1 MLAHPQGIQ
10 MPSKTLTIPTPA
22 PTAGLSRRTLL
33 LGAGAAALV
42 LASGRSVFAAD
53 PLKIGFVYVGPIGD
67 HGYSYSHD
75 QGRKAVEAEF
85 GERVDATFVEN
96 VSEGPDAERVI
107 RQLASAGNEL
117 IFATSFGFMQ
127 PTIRVARQFPKV
139 AFEHATGYM
148 TASNVGIYNGR
159 FHEGRAVLGTI
170 AGHMSKS
177 GVVGYVASFPIPEV
191 IMGINAFV
199 LAARKVNPQL
209 TVKVIWLN
217 TWYDPGKEAD
227 AAKALIDGGADI
239 IVQHVDSPAA
249 MQVAEARGA
258 FAFGQASDMSCFAPK
273 AHLTAIV
280 YDWAPYYIERVKL
293 VLDGTWKPDDKWWGL
308 KEGLIKI
315 APYNDALPEAVRREA
330 DAVKEAI
337 AAGTLHPFTGPISD
351 QKGVERVAAGETIA
365 DADLL
370 KIDWLVDGVQS

>member
-1 MLAHPQGIQ
+1 ML
-10 MPSKTLTIPTPA
+10 SKTFSMLPPSATG
-22 PTAGLSRRTLL
+22 GLSRRSLL
-33 LGAGAAALV
+33 AGAGAATLAL
-42 LASGRSVFAAD
+42 AGGRAAFAAD
-53 PLKIGFVYVGPIGD
+53 PLKVGFVYVGPIGD

-85 GERVDATFVEN
+85 GERVDVTFVEN
-96 VSEGPDAERVI
+96 VNEGPDSERVI
-107 RQLASAGNEL
+107 RQLASAGNGL
-117 IFATSFGFMQ
+117 VFATSFGFMQ

-148 TASNVGIYNGR
+148 TAANVGIYNGR

-170 AGHMSKS
+170 AGHVSKS

-191 IMGINAFV
+191 IMGINAFI

-209 TVKVIWLN
+209 TVRVIWLN

-227 AAKALIDGGADI
+227 AAKALIDGGADV

-258 FAFGQASDMSCFAPK
+258 FAFGQASDMSRFAPT

-293 VLDGTWKPDDKWWGL
+293 VLDGAWKPDDKWWGL

-315 APYNDALPEAVRREA
+315 APYNESLAENVRHEA
-330 DAVKEAI
+330 DSVKEAI
-337 AAGTLHPFTGPISD
+337 IAGTLHPFTGPIKD
-351 QKGVERVAAGETIA
+351 QKGVERVAAGQTLA

-370 KIDWLVDGVQS
+370 KIDWLAEGVQS